1 MGFSVPAGVAWK
13 WQAGSPAPAD
23 ASFGVVGEA
32 QRQRLRG
39 GRYGRDRW
47 RVAPVAR
54 SRAAERLALV
64 TAVLEVLDVGSA
76 VPSSS

>member
-1 MGFSVPAGVAWK
+1 
-13 WQAGSPAPAD
+13 
-23 ASFGVVGEA
+23 
-32 QRQRLRG
+32 
-39 GRYGRDRW
+39 
-47 RVAPVAR
+47 VAR